1 MTKLRAVKGM
11 NDLLPEELGRW
22 RRLESIFRETA
33 ERYGFGEIRTP
44 LLEPTELFVRS
55 IGEATDIVEKEMY
68 TFHDK
73 GEKNLTL
80 RPEGTASCARA
91 YLEHT
96 VGAREAITRWY
107 YLGPMFR
114 RERPTRGR
122 YRQFHQAGVEVYG
135 DPGPFIDAEIIDMLV
150 RFLSELGIVDLRVL
164 LNSLGDQETRQNYRE
179 ALIRYLEPHRGSLS
193 ADSQRRLETNPLR
206 ILDSKAPED
215 QAIIEDAPSI
225 LEHLSEE
232 DQAHFDGVRR
242 TLDRLGT
249 PYEIEPRL
257 VRGLDYY
264 SRTLFE
270 VQGRGGEL
278 GAQNALAGGGRYDGM
293 IEELGGKATPAFGF
307 ALGIERLLLAMGE
320 AEDESRP
327 RVMILAANDEAR
339 VEAVALARE
348 LRDAGFNIETDLRG
362 TSLKSQLRRADRSG
376 AALAFVLGDDELA
389 RGVVQWK
396 RLEGEGSGESPR
408 EGIAS
413 VVAELLGQKVG

>member
-339 VEAVALARE
+339 VEAVVLARE

-376 AALAFVLGDDELA
+376 AALAFILGDDELA

>member
-215 QAIIEDAPSI
+215 QAIIEGAPSI

-376 AALAFVLGDDELA
+376 AALAFILGDDELK
-389 RGVVQWK
+389 RGVIQWK
-396 RLEGEGSGESPR
+396 RLVGEGSGELAR
-408 EGIAS
+408 EGIAEALTS
-413 VVAELLGQKVG
+413 LF

>member
-376 AALAFVLGDDELA
+376 AALALILGDDELA

>member
-1 MTKLRAVKGM
+1 
-11 NDLLPEELGRW
+11 
-22 RRLESIFRETA
+22 
-33 ERYGFGEIRTP
+33 
-44 LLEPTELFVRS
+44 
-55 IGEATDIVEKEMY
+55 
-68 TFHDK
+68 
-73 GEKNLTL
+73 
-80 RPEGTASCARA
+80 
-91 YLEHT
+91 
-96 VGAREAITRWY
+96 
-107 YLGPMFR
+107 
-114 RERPTRGR
+114 
-122 YRQFHQAGVEVYG
+122 
-135 DPGPFIDAEIIDMLV
+135 MLV

-376 AALAFVLGDDELA
+376 AALAFILGDDELA

>member
-22 RRLESIFRETA
+22 RRLESSFRETA

-376 AALAFVLGDDELA
+376 AALAFILGDDELA

>member
-215 QAIIEDAPSI
+215 QAIIEGAPSI

-348 LRDAGFNIETDLRG
+348 LRDGGFNIETDLRG

-376 AALAFVLGDDELA
+376 AALAFILGDDELK
-389 RGVVQWK
+389 RGVIQWK
-396 RLEGEGSGESPR
+396 RLVGEGSGELAR
-408 EGIAS
+408 EGIAEALTS
-413 VVAELLGQKVG
+413 LL

>member
-215 QAIIEDAPSI
+215 QAIIEGAPSI

-376 AALAFVLGDDELA
+376 AALAFILGDDELA

>member
-11 NDLLPEELGRW
+11 NDLLPEELARW

-376 AALAFVLGDDELA
+376 AALAFILGDDELK
-389 RGVVQWK
+389 RGVIQWK
-396 RLEGEGSGESPR
+396 RLVGEGSGELAR
-408 EGIAS
+408 EGIGEALTS
-413 VVAELLGQKVG
+413 LL

>member
-22 RRLESIFRETA
+22 RRLESIFRDTA

-376 AALAFVLGDDELA
+376 AALAFILGDDELA

>member
-22 RRLESIFRETA
+22 RRLESIFRDTA

-193 ADSQRRLETNPLR
+193 SDSQRRLETNPLR

-215 QAIIEDAPSI
+215 QAIIEGAPSI

-348 LRDAGFNIETDLRG
+348 LRDGGFNIETDLRG

-376 AALAFVLGDDELA
+376 AALAFILGDDELK
-389 RGVVQWK
+389 RGVIQWK
-396 RLEGEGSGESPR
+396 RLVGEGSGELAR
-408 EGIAS
+408 EGIAEALTS
-413 VVAELLGQKVG
+413 LL

>member
-376 AALAFVLGDDELA
+376 AALAFILGDDELK
-389 RGVVQWK
+389 RGVIQWK
-396 RLEGEGSGESPR
+396 RLVGEGSGELAR
-408 EGIAS
+408 EGIAEALTS
-413 VVAELLGQKVG
+413 LF

>member
-1 MTKLRAVKGM
+1 MKKLRAVKGM
-11 NDLLPEELGRW
+11 NDLLPQDLGRW
-22 RRLESIFRETA
+22 RRIERIFRDTA

-73 GEKNLTL
+73 GEKSLTL
-80 RPEGTASCARA
+80 RPEGTASAARA

-96 VGAREAITRWY
+96 VGEREAITRWY

-150 RFLSELGIVDLRVL
+150 CFFRELGIQDLRVL
-164 LNSLGDQETRQNYRE
+164 VNSLGDRETRQNYRE
-179 ALIRYLEPHRGSLS
+179 ALIAYLEPHRASLS
-193 ADSQRRLETNPLR
+193 ADSQRRLELNPLR
-206 ILDSKAPED
+206 VLDSKAPED
-215 QAIIEDAPSI
+215 QEIVLGAPSI
-225 LEHLSEE
+225 LDHLS
-232 DQAHFDGVRR
+232 DDDRAHFDGVRR

-249 PYEIEPRL
+249 PYEVDPRL

-270 VQGRGGEL
+270 VQGSGGEL
-278 GAQNALAGGGRYDGM
+278 GAQNALAGGGRYDAM
-293 IEELGGKATPAFGF
+293 IEELGGKATPSFGF
-307 ALGIERLLLAMGE
+307 ALGIERLLLAMGDADE
-320 AEDESRP
+320 AGEK
-327 RVMILAANDEAR
+327 RVMILAASDEAR
-339 VEAVALARE
+339 TESVALARE
-348 LRDAGFNIETDLRG
+348 LRDAGFTIETDLRG

-376 AALAFVLGDDELA
+376 AAIVFILGDDELS

-396 RLEGEGSGESPR
+396 RLEGEGSGELKR
-408 EGIAS
+408 EELAKTLG
-413 VVAELLGQKVG
+413 ELLSAS

>member
-1 MTKLRAVKGM
+1 
-11 NDLLPEELGRW
+11 
-22 RRLESIFRETA
+22 
-33 ERYGFGEIRTP
+33 
-44 LLEPTELFVRS
+44 
-55 IGEATDIVEKEMY
+55 
-68 TFHDK
+68 
-73 GEKNLTL
+73 
-80 RPEGTASCARA
+80 
-91 YLEHT
+91 
-96 VGAREAITRWY
+96 
-107 YLGPMFR
+107 
-114 RERPTRGR
+114 
-122 YRQFHQAGVEVYG
+122 
-135 DPGPFIDAEIIDMLV
+135 
-150 RFLSELGIVDLRVL
+150 
-164 LNSLGDQETRQNYRE
+164 
-179 ALIRYLEPHRGSLS
+179 
-193 ADSQRRLETNPLR
+193 
-206 ILDSKAPED
+206 
-215 QAIIEDAPSI
+215 
-225 LEHLSEE
+225 
-232 DQAHFDGVRR
+232 VRR

-339 VEAVALARE
+339 VEGVALARE

-376 AALAFVLGDDELA
+376 AALAFILGDDELA

>member
-249 PYEIEPRL
+249 PYEIELRL

-348 LRDAGFNIETDLRG
+348 LRDGGFNIETDLRG

-376 AALAFVLGDDELA
+376 AALAFILGDDELK
-389 RGVVQWK
+389 RGVIQWK
-396 RLEGEGSGESPR
+396 RLVGEGSGELAR
-408 EGIAS
+408 EGIAGALTS
-413 VVAELLGQKVG
+413 LL

>member
-1 MTKLRAVKGM
+1 MKLRAVKGM

-376 AALAFVLGDDELA
+376 AALAFILGDDELA

>member
-193 ADSQRRLETNPLR
+193 SDSQRRLETNPLR

-215 QAIIEDAPSI
+215 QAIIEGAPSI

-348 LRDAGFNIETDLRG
+348 LRDGGFNIETDLRG

-376 AALAFVLGDDELA
+376 AALAFILGDDELK
-389 RGVVQWK
+389 RGVIQWK
-396 RLEGEGSGESPR
+396 RLVGEGSGELAR
-408 EGIAS
+408 EGIAEALTS
-413 VVAELLGQKVG
+413 LL

>member
-376 AALAFVLGDDELA
+376 AALAFILGDDELK
-389 RGVVQWK
+389 RGVIQWK
-396 RLEGEGSGESPR
+396 RLVGEGSGELAR
-408 EGIAS
+408 EGIAEALTS
-413 VVAELLGQKVG
+413 LL

>member
-193 ADSQRRLETNPLR
+193 SDSQRRLETNPLR

-215 QAIIEDAPSI
+215 QAIIEGAPSI

-376 AALAFVLGDDELA
+376 AALAFILGDDELK
-389 RGVVQWK
+389 RGVIQWK
-396 RLEGEGSGESPR
+396 RLVGEGSGELAR
-408 EGIAS
+408 EGIAEALTS
-413 VVAELLGQKVG
+413 LL